1 MPLTDEQKQRIAAFR
16 EHVEGRLSA
25 DARFG
30 GCERSDREDLSTLA
44 SRWKVEEGVYY
55 ELTVR
60 PFLPQV
66 RAGIMTDDRWK
77 SEDLEQKI
85 EDSGDTMQ
93 EFVEMGFE
101 AAGLDWIEPP
111 VEHYR
116 DQGKYFYFATPMD
129 LKSLDQL
136 ADAGVRDKTLKMIE
150 GYYAAFSGEAG

>member
-1 MPLTDEQKQRIAAFR
+1 MPLTDEQKAKIAAFR
-16 EHVEGRLSA
+16 EFVERMVGA
-25 DARFG
+25 DERFG
-30 GCERSDREDLSTLA
+30 ACERSDREDLSTLA
-44 SRWKVEEGVYY
+44 SRWKVEEGVWY

-77 SEDLEQKI
+77 SEDFEQKI

-101 AAGLDWIEPP
+101 AAGLDWVEPP

-116 DQGKYFYFATPMD
+116 DQGRYFYFATPLD

-136 ADAGVRDKTLKMIE
+136 DDTATRDKVLKMIE
-150 GYYAAFSGEAG
+150 GYRVAFSGEGA